1 MAYAIS
7 RVEIWAGEIED
18 RPGALAQQLECLAR
32 AGANLE
38 AVILRPAAPLSG
50 TGVLFV
56 APLIGDEQERAARHL
71 GLRETR
77 SIRAVR
83 VEGPDRPGL
92 IAHVARL
99 LADAGMNISGLSSGV
114 AAGHGVHYLRFD
126 TEDDAEQ
133 SAALLRE
140 RLK

>member
-1 MAYAIS
+1 MPFAIS

-18 RPGALAQQLECLAR
+18 RPGQLAQQLECLAR

-38 AVILRPAAPLSG
+38 SVILRPAAPLSG

-56 APLIGDEQERAARHL
+56 APLVGEEQERAARHI

-92 IAHVARL
+92 IAHLARL
-99 LADAGMNISGLSSGV
+99 LADAGLNINGLSSGV
-114 AAGHGVHYLRFD
+114 AAGNGVHYLRFN
-126 TEDDAEQ
+126 TEEAAERA
-133 SAALLRE
+133 AALLRE
-140 RLK
+140 KLK